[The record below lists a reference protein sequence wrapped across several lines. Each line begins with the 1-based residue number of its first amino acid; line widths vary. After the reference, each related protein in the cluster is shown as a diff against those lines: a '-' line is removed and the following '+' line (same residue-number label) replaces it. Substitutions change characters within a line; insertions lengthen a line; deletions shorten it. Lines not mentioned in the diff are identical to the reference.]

1 MDTRGPTTLRLGL
14 TLDSPKHIELAAY
27 RDLVGKQRNVY
38 GRRLILLLL
47 AAFLLLGLL
56 NVFGQKPRES
66 VANGDA
72 ARLTVNAPTDLRAG
86 LFYEGRFEVA
96 ALMRLEAPVIVLER
110 GWLDDTSINTIVPA
124 PTEERSVDHRL
135 ELEFEPIEAGKTF
148 VLRMQFQVNP
158 TLGRVRSQGVE
169 IRDGARTIASVDRTV
184 VTYP

>member
-1 MDTRGPTTLRLGL
+1 MDL
-14 TLDSPKHIELAAY
+14 PKHIDLAAY

-72 ARLTVNAPTDLRAG
+72 ARLAVNAPTDLRAG

-96 ALMRLEAPVIVLER
+96 ALMRVEAPIIVLEH
-110 GWLDDTSINTIVPA
+110 GWLDDTSITTIVPA
-124 PTEERSVDHRL
+124 PT
-135 ELEFEPIEAGKTF
+135 
-148 VLRMQFQVNP
+148 
-158 TLGRVRSQGVE
+158 
-169 IRDGARTIASVDRTV
+169 
-184 VTYP
+184 